1 MWGLNIT
8 ERIRRGFYDEPSSV
22 EVVERIAPLAQ
33 LFYPGLSLEEGILKL
48 GESMGLS
55 PTLREKEELKRA
67 VKLYLS

>member
-22 EVVERIAPLAQ
+22 EVVEKVVPVAQ
-33 LFYPGLSLEEGILKL
+33 LFYPGLSLEEGIKKL
-48 GESMGLS
+48 GESMGLY
-55 PTLREKEELKRA
+55 PTPEEEKELRRA